1 MATIKG
7 ITIQFDGDT
16 TKLGQALK
24 QIDSQTRSL
33 DKDLKQVNNALK
45 FNPKNTELLAQKQQL
60 LGQKIGE
67 TRKRLDAL
75 KAAQAK
81 MDDDPSVDKQS
92 QEYMQLRREIITTES
107 KLKHFIEQSK
117 ELSKVKFEQVGSQI
131 TAVGDKMQSVGK
143 GLTKY
148 VTAPI
153 LGVGAA
159 AGKAFQEVDE
169 GMDIIAQKT
178 GATGKA
184 LKGMEDSAK
193 NIATSI
199 PTDFATAGA
208 AVGEVNTRFGTTG
221 KALEDLSA
229 QFVKFAQIN
238 NTDVSTS
245 IDLTQKAMEAFGMDA
260 SQAGSM
266 LDILNKAG
274 QDTGIS
280 VDALAQSMVTNAAAL
295 QGMGLNAQQSA
306 GFLGQLEKSGVD
318 SQKVMTGLQKAL
330 VNGAK
335 AGKTMP
341 QVMQQIQTSIVSAKS
356 DTEAMT
362 AAAELFGA
370 KAGPAIATAA
380 RNGALDFN
388 ALANAS
394 MNAAGSVTNTFN
406 TTLDPIDKFQLLANQ
421 LKITLAEIAVP
432 IMEMLAPALT
442 ALATKIQELTA
453 KWQSLSPETQSFIVK
468 VAGIAAAVGPALI
481 IFGKLATGLG
491 SIITIIPKIV
501 SGFGAIGKAFGVVS
515 KALMANPW
523 AIVAAAAV
531 AAIVLIVKNWDAIK
545 EFFAKLW
552 ENIKQIA
559 IKAWTAI
566 KTAIMTPINAVKN
579 AIAKVWNGI
588 KTATANVWNGIKGAV
603 SKAVNAVK
611 TVITTVWGTVRNT
624 TTKVWEGIKG
634 AITKPIEKA
643 RDVIKKIID
652 KIKGFFKFDFELP
665 KIKLPHFKI
674 KPTGW
679 KFRDLL
685 KGDIPKLS
693 IEWYKSGG
701 IFNSPSVIGVGEA
714 GPEAVLPIEK
724 LNGMLAGMADS
735 IVNGILAGQGMQAA
749 AGDITIPIYLYP
761 SGAKMGEETVKMY
774 DIYKKQLG

>member
-117 ELSKVKFEQVGSQI
+117 ELSKVKFEQVGSQV

-159 AGKAFQEVDE
+159 AVKAFQEVDE

-306 GFLGQLEKSGVD
+306 GFLGQLEKSGAD
-318 SQKVMTGLQKAL
+318 SSQVMRGLQKAL

-341 QVMQQIQTSIVSAKS
+341 QVMQQIQTSIVGAKS
-356 DTEAMT
+356 DTEALT
-362 AAAELFGA
+362 AASELFGT

-421 LKITLAEIAVP
+421 LKITLAEIAAP

-442 ALATKIQELTA
+442 ALGTKIQELTA

-468 VAGIAAAVGPALI
+468 VAGIAAAVGPVVLVI
-481 IFGKLATGLG
+481 GKL
-491 SIITIIPKIV
+491 V
-501 SGFGAIGKAFGVVS
+501 SGVGSLISILPMLTGPVG
-515 KALMANPW
+515 
-523 AIVAAAAV
+523 IVV
-531 AAIVLIVKNWDAIK
+531 AAIAGLVAIGVTLYKNWDK
-545 EFFAKLW
+545 V
-552 ENIKQIA
+552 
-559 IKAWTAI
+559 KATLMTIWNALKTAAQTVFNGI
-566 KTAIMTPINAVKN
+566 KTAIMTPINFIKN
-579 AIAKVWNGI
+579 TITTVWNALKTVTTKAWNGI
-588 KTATANVWNGIKGAV
+588 KTA
-603 SKAVNAVK
+603 
-611 TVITTVWGTVRNT
+611 
-624 TTKVWEGIKG
+624 
-634 AITKPIEKA
+634 ITKPIETA
-643 RDVIKKIID
+643 RDVIRKIID
-652 KIKGFFKFDFELP
+652 KIKGFFNFDFKLP
-665 KIKLPHFKI
+665 KIKLPHFAISPK
-674 KPTGW
+674 GW
-679 KFRDLL
+679 KFSDLL
-685 KGDIPKLS
+685 HGDIPSLG
-693 IEWYKSGG
+693 IDWYAQGG
-701 IFNSPSVIGVGEA
+701 IFRSPSVIGVGEA
-714 GPEAVLPIEK
+714 GAEAVLPIEK